1 MAEIVCAY
9 ATSHILF
16 DPAPDRERVQR
27 ILAGMTELGRRAAA
41 ARPDVLLI
49 ITSEHLFNMDLG
61 VQPPFTIGTASEWT
75 PFGDL
80 DIPRRPF
87 PGHRDFARKLVMH
100 CTGHDFDIAVS
111 ETIRPD
117 HGVALPLLFIRP
129 WGRIPV
135 VPLFVNI
142 NMEPAPAPN
151 RCLKLARS
159 IREYIVTARPA
170 GERVGIV
177 ASGGMSHWL
186 MIEGTGTIAE
196 EFDREWIDRFTSARG
211 EEFGE
216 LSCEDIVE
224 NAGNGGLEIINWMMM
239 TAMVPGATGEK
250 VFYEPM
256 PAWMTAMGGIAMS
269 P

>member
-16 DPAPDRERVQR
+16 DPAPDRERARR
-27 ILAGMTELGRRAAA
+27 ILDGMTELGCRAAA

-49 ITSEHLFNMDLG
+49 ITSEHLFNMDLD
-61 VQPPFTIGTASEWT
+61 VQPPFTVGTATEWM

-87 PGHRDFARKLVMH
+87 PGHRDFARQLVTH
-100 CTGHDFDIAVS
+100 CNRAGFDMAVS

-135 VPLFVNI
+135 VPLFVNS
-142 NMEPAPAPN
+142 NMEPAPAPP
-151 RCLKLARS
+151 RCLTLARS
-159 IREYIVTARPA
+159 IREYITTSRPA
-170 GERVGIV
+170 DERVGVV

-186 MIEGTGTIAE
+186 MIEGTGSIAE
-196 EFDREWIDRFTSARG
+196 EFDQEWIDRFTTGRG
-211 EEFGE
+211 HEFAE
-216 LSCEDIVE
+216 LSSDEIAE

-239 TAMVPGATGEK
+239 TAMVPGAQGEK
-250 VFYEPM
+250 IFYEPM

-269 P
+269 L